1 MNDSA
6 SGSVLV
12 TGGAGF
18 IGAHLVRALH
28 DRGMQVR
35 VIDDLS
41 SGDPAS
47 LPPDVELVVAD
58 VGDPGIVDLVARL
71 RPSRVVHA
79 AAQVSVARSM
89 ADPDRDRTVN
99 LVGTAHVLEGA
110 RRGGAKR
117 FVFLSSGGAIYG
129 EAAGVDESAPP
140 APASYYGVHKY
151 AAERYVSLA
160 AIQYAIARPSN
171 VYGPGQRSDLEGGVV
186 AIFCHRLAA
195 GQPVTVFGSGLQC
208 RDFVSV
214 FDVVSGLLLMLDD
227 GPSGTW
233 NVSSGIE
240 TTIVELLHELERLL
254 GTTAVVD
261 WQPAR
266 TGEVVRSSLVTDRLR
281 RDLGWRPR
289 RSLRDGLHEVL
300 SAPVV
305 RPG

>member
-1 MNDSA
+1 MKDPA
-6 SGSVLV
+6 SRSVLV

-28 DRGMQVR
+28 DRGVR
-35 VIDDLS
+35 VSVIDDLS
-41 SGDPAS
+41 GGDPAT
-47 LPPDVELVVAD
+47 LPADVELVVAD
-58 VGDPGIVDLVARL
+58 VSDPGVVGLVAGL

-89 ADPDRDRTVN
+89 TDPDRDRMVN

-110 RRGGAKR
+110 RRGGAER
-117 FVFLSSGGAIYG
+117 FVFVSSGGAIYG
-129 EAAGVDESAPP
+129 EAAGVDESTPP

-151 AAERYVSLA
+151 AAERYVGLSS
-160 AIQYAIARPSN
+160 IPYAIARPSN

-195 GQPVTVFGSGLQC
+195 GQPVTIYGSGLQC

-214 FDVVSGLLLMLDD
+214 FDVVDGLLLMLDD

-233 NVSSGIE
+233 NVSSGTA
-240 TTIVELLHELERLL
+240 TTIVGVLEELERLL
-254 GTTAVVD
+254 DITAVVD

-266 TGEVVRSSLVTDRLR
+266 TGEVVRSLLVSDRLR
-281 RDLGWRPR
+281 RELAWRPR
-289 RSLRDGLHEVL
+289 RSLRDGLREVL
-300 SAPVV
+300 SASTD
-305 RPG
+305 RPD